1 MKTALFTLAIYISFI
16 EPTICNFIS
25 DFPTVEAPTASP
37 TLSPSTPTIATP
49 TSDPTRDPTN
59 DPTTDPTKQSI
70 FFLVKP
76 LNIDYP
82 MFALNIETDRTILYI
97 KIQIK
102 KILKIPVEQQKLIF
116 EAVTLENMKTL
127 DAYNIPQ
134 QSTFYLIQES

>member
-16 EPTICNFIS
+16 EPTICSFHEFKDS
-25 DFPTVEAPTASP
+25 TFPTVEAPTASP

-76 LNIDYP
+76 LNIDNPTNDPTTDPTKQSILFLVKPLNIDSP
-82 MFALNIETDRTILYI
+82 MFALNIETDRTILYQNTNKKNI
-97 KIQIK
+97 KDRK
-102 KILKIPVEQQKLIF
+102 
-116 EAVTLENMKTL
+116 
-127 DAYNIPQ
+127 
-134 QSTFYLIQES
+134 S